1 MENSTLNKKTL
12 LLVNTASKKKK
23 FIIQRL
29 KKLGI
34 KLVVLN
40 KEKNWAD
47 QYVDHWIFSDTYNHN
62 ESIAAIQSFIKTH
75 PKVKID
81 GVITFWEDDVLLT
94 SKIVDRFDFIGI
106 PLEVAKNVRNKFLFR
121 EFCTT
126 HNIRSPKHKMVRT
139 IRQLKSVTRYMS
151 FPLVI
156 KPAYGASSAYVV
168 KVTNKDEL
176 VNTYNYIKK
185 NISTDSESALADGL
199 DIFVEE
205 YIDGDEVDIDIL
217 IQNGKIKFYSIADN
231 FNKNRGEFFVDSG
244 QSVPSSLPEKE
255 QTELIEMAEQTLEK
269 LKIQNGCIHFEAK
282 STKHGPVPIEIN
294 MRMGGDYVYSYVKGA
309 WNVDLI
315 ECAAKIAMGEYI
327 TIKKP
332 DRPYKFIVG
341 WDLYPESSG
350 LLAELSLSAE
360 LKGKDYLEEIDVYKE
375 VGDSVLLPPEGYE
388 SLGWITVSGDNL
400 LNAQDNMKAALGFIK
415 YKVVHFNQESALG
428 KTARKNRLSAAVFK
442 KDLLL
447 QAAKIE
453 KVRRISLHDQRRL
466 HIGIAANISGDM
478 GNYYGDDLKEVAFAV
493 DRELTRRGYLTTI
506 FDFNNLS
513 KVFNELRR
521 SDVDLVL
528 NIAEGINNTDVLK
541 PQVAAILEMLHI
553 PYTGTNSFNLALCR
567 DKIRLKKLFS
577 FHNIPTPKWD
587 YAYDVKDAIKPDLQ
601 YPLIVKPAN
610 TDNSEGITH
619 ESVVTNEKQL
629 RKQLKYVLVDM
640 QRPALVE
647 EYIHGDEFE
656 VLILGDRKDAIQV
669 LPLSRTVF
677 KPIRG
682 QKKWSI
688 YTQDAKWSKIGLGKR
703 FTIQRPAKN
712 ISKKLESLLTE
723 IALDAYNISHC
734 KDYGKVELR
743 VDKDDNPYVIEVNPN
758 PPISAKSDMTLS
770 AEIINMNYG
779 DLLEE
784 IIRLCVKR
792 YNQNKSLY
800 HRLIS

>member
-1 MENSTLNKKTL
+1 METNQKTNGSLSGRTL
-12 LLVNTASKKKK
+12 LVVHTGSAKKR
-23 FIIQRL
+23 FIFQKLKRL
-29 KKLGI
+29 GLTI
-34 KLVVLN
+34 VLLN
-40 KEKNWAD
+40 KETNWARA
-47 QYVDHWIFSDTYNHN
+47 YVDHWILADTNNYQ
-62 ESIAAIQSFIKTH
+62 ESISAIRQFLKDNPS
-75 PKVKID
+75 VKIE
-81 GVITFWEDDVLLT
+81 GVITFWEDTVLLT
-94 SKIVDRFDFIGI
+94 SKLVEEFNLVGI
-106 PLEVAKNVRNKFLFR
+106 PFESAKRVRNKFYFR
-121 EFCTT
+121 EFCER
-126 HNIRSPKHKMVRT
+126 HGLPFPKFILIRKEDDTAIITNK
-139 IRQLKSVTRYMS
+139 LS
-151 FPLVI
+151 FPMVV
-156 KPAYGASSAYVV
+156 KPVYGSSSAYVV
-168 KVTNKDEL
+168 KVDKQEEL
-176 VNTYNYIKK
+176 VDTLEYIRA
-185 NISTDSESALADGL
+185 NITQDVESALSDGV
-199 DIFVEE
+199 DILVEE

-217 IQNGKIKFYSIADN
+217 IQNGKVKFYSISDN

-341 WDLYPESSG
+341 WDLYTESSG

-388 SLGWITVSGDNL
+388 SLGWITVPGDNL

-647 EYIHGDEFE
+647 EYIHG
-656 VLILGDRKDAIQV
+656 
-669 LPLSRTVF
+669 
-677 KPIRG
+677 
-682 QKKWSI
+682 
-688 YTQDAKWSKIGLGKR
+688 
-703 FTIQRPAKN
+703 
-712 ISKKLESLLTE
+712 
-723 IALDAYNISHC
+723 
-734 KDYGKVELR
+734 
-743 VDKDDNPYVIEVNPN
+743 
-758 PPISAKSDMTLS
+758 
-770 AEIINMNYG
+770 
-779 DLLEE
+779 
-784 IIRLCVKR
+784 
-792 YNQNKSLY
+792 
-800 HRLIS
+800 